1 MPMTETLREV
11 RSSPAARRDVLFRA
25 CLTAFLMLFV
35 GMVLTLLIA
44 DLMYP
49 KAVHW
54 RQAFT
59 TGRPEVWFAIRLS
72 LVTSTVTLIASVIVA
87 LPSAYVLSRFRLPG
101 ATLIDT
107 IIDLPIVIPPPVIG
121 LSLLVAFGPKGF
133 GIDNFLE
140 GRLGFGM
147 MYEAWGIP
155 LAQFMVA
162 AGFCIRALKAAFD
175 SINPRLEHVARS
187 LGCSAW
193 QAFWR
198 VSLPLARNGLIA
210 AAIMTWARAIAEF
223 GPILFFSQATRM
235 RTEVLPIAMFL
246 KWSSGD
252 IEGGVVLALLM
263 IGIAAVT
270 LVTFKK
276 LGGKGYL
283 W

>member
-1 MPMTETLREV
+1 MTEPLPDA
-11 RSSPAARRDVLFRA
+11 RSSPAARRDILFRA
-25 CLTAFLMLFV
+25 FLAAFLMLFV
-35 GMVLTLLIA
+35 GMVLTLLVA

-54 RQAFT
+54 RQALT
-59 TGRPEVWFAIRLS
+59 TGRAEVWFAIRLS
-72 LVTSTVTLIASVIVA
+72 LLTSTITLIASVIVA
-87 LPSAYVLSRFRLPG
+87 LPSAYVLSRFKLPG
-101 ATLIDT
+101 ATIIDT

-133 GIDNFLE
+133 GIDAFLE
-140 GRLGFGM
+140 GRFGFAM

-187 LGCSAW
+187 LGCSSW

-210 AAIMTWARAIAEF
+210 GAIMTWARALSEF
-223 GPILFFSQATRM
+223 GPILFFCGATPGK
-235 RTEVLPIAMFL
+235 TEVLPISMFL
-246 KWSSGD
+246 NYSEAK
-252 IEGGVVLALLM
+252 IERAVVLALIMVL
-263 IGIAAVT
+263 IAAGT
-270 LVTFKK
+270 LISFKK